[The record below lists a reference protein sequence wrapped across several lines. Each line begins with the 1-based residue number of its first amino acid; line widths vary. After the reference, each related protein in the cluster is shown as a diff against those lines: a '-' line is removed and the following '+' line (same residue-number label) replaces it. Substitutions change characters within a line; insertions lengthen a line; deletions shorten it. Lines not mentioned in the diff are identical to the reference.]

1 MSMSYE
7 RLIVFQVEFRSA
19 FNAVGVKLSTVIG
32 ASSLI
37 YAAIA
42 YYSFDEEFYMQSI
55 IDSYAE
61 FEESLLWWLEDIYSE
76 LYNLFD
82 HIRAYHRG
90 NHFKEV
96 FYDPEDGSLYVASD
110 KGSVLSGDF

>member
-1 MSMSYE
+1 MSMPSE
-7 RLIVFQVEFRSA
+7 RLIVFHLEFKSA
-19 FNAVGVKLSTVIG
+19 FNAVGLKLSTAIG

-42 YYSFDEEFYMQSI
+42 YYSFDDEFYMQSI
-55 IDSYAE
+55 IDSYSE
-61 FEESLLWWLEDIYSE
+61 FEDSLIWWLEDIYTE
-76 LYNLFD
+76 CYNLFG

-96 FYDPEDGSLYVASD
+96 FYDTEDGSLYVASD
-110 KGSVLSGDF
+110 KSPVFPGDF